1 MHCTP
6 NSFAVTY
13 AAVTL
18 ISAYSSLE
26 AFYLTLLP
34 FNVLMADGAE
44 DSSCDHD
51 MAAHKAWVSRC
62 RLVLEGDFL
71 RLAAVKIQEA
81 SIREEALLK
90 AARAKG
96 NEAGY
101 KLLMVAYAGP
111 APRHAICAYQE
122 GHDPLACDLTM
133 SATKCICHGWPA
145 AAFEGNG
152 QAVAHHPLLY
162 RCHAL

>member
-1 MHCTP
+1 MSFNLPAVCSTLQMNIASQPAPQHMRCIP
-6 NSFAVTY
+6 NIAGMYPAV
-13 AAVTL
+13 AL

-44 DSSCDHD
+44 DSSCDHG
-51 MAAHKAWVSRC
+51 MAAHKAWVSQC
-62 RLVLEGDFL
+62 RLVLEQDFL

-96 NEAGY
+96 DSARH
-101 KLLMVAYAGP
+101 KLLMVACAAA
-111 APRHAICAYQE
+111 APRHAICADQE
-122 GHDPLACDLTM
+122 GHDPPACGLDHE
-133 SATKCICHGWPA
+133 C
-145 AAFEGNG
+145 
-152 QAVAHHPLLY
+152 Y
-162 RCHAL
+162 

>member
-1 MHCTP
+1 MSLNLPAVRSTFQLNIVLQPAHQHMHCIP

-13 AAVTL
+13 PAVTL

-44 DSSCDHD
+44 DSSCDHE

-96 NEAGY
+96 NEAADGCICRTST
-101 KLLMVAYAGP
+101 
-111 APRHAICAYQE
+111 PR
-122 GHDPLACDLTM
+122 CDLCL
-133 SATKCICHGWPA
+133 SGGP
-145 AAFEGNG
+145 
-152 QAVAHHPLLY
+152 
-162 RCHAL
+162 